1 MTTQL
6 RAPQPADRCS
16 VAARQRR
23 ISIRKPSK
31 VPRNRPP
38 PKLTSMPAEFAPSPN
53 VAQLRPS
60 ATIAVSARAK
70 ALKAQGRQIID
81 LGVGEPDFDTPD
93 FIKAAAARAVAS
105 GQTKYTATEGILPL
119 REAIASHAA
128 ARWLGAVS
136 DAPTA
141 ADVVVSN
148 GSKQT
153 LFNACFCL
161 FGPGDEVLIPTPAWT
176 SYVEIVALAKAT
188 PVAVVGDPA
197 HGFQITV
204 ADLEAESIDFLDIMF
219 RLENDFG
226 IEISRGELFPQEMLR
241 DSQFVAGGKLTEAG
255 AEELRKRFA
264 FTDLSTLQVGTDIR
278 TQMSEM
284 LTVKLITD
292 YVASK
297 LQTAVVA
304 A

>member
-1 MTTQL
+1 MTKQEIYETVVDSLVQ
-6 RAPQPADRCS
+6 A
-16 VAARQRR
+16 
-23 ISIRKPSK
+23 
-31 VPRNRPP
+31 
-38 PKLTSMPAEFAPSPN
+38 
-53 VAQLRPS
+53 
-60 ATIAVSARAK
+60 
-70 ALKAQGRQIID
+70 
-81 LGVGEPDFDTPD
+81 LGVS
-93 FIKAAAARAVAS
+93 RS
-105 GQTKYTATEGILPL
+105 
-119 REAIASHAA
+119 
-128 ARWLGAVS
+128 
-136 DAPTA
+136 
-141 ADVVVSN
+141 
-148 GSKQT
+148 
-153 LFNACFCL
+153 
-161 FGPGDEVLIPTPAWT
+161 EVRPET
-176 SYVEIVALAKAT
+176 SL
-188 PVAVVGDPA
+188 
-197 HGFQITV
+197 V

-226 IEISRGELFPQEMLR
+226 IEISIGELFPQEMLR